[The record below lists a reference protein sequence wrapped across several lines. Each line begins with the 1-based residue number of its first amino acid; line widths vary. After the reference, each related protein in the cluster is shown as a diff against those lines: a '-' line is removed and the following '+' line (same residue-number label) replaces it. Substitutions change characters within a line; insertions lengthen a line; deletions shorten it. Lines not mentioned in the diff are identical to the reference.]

1 MFWAA
6 RALHWEHQHAS
17 KPAPEGVG
25 NPLKRF
31 RDWDSELQLFRL
43 NEEFLVS
50 ASHQLAL
57 IASLPFVH
65 TARRYYRVDV
75 SLRSSDDARNDRKVV
90 PVALKVLQGGISRG
104 SKSRN
109 KVSVGEPAEG
119 SLPICSFRKVVADCR
134 HESGWQLDTSVVAG
148 PLWGERF
155 CARPRLVNAN
165 LLDCPGAIWMSAW

>member
-1 MFWAA
+1 MSGAA

-75 SLRSSDDARNDRKVV
+75 SLRSSDDARNDREVV

-109 KVSVGEPAEG
+109 KVSVG
-119 SLPICSFRKVVADCR
+119 
-134 HESGWQLDTSVVAG
+134 
-148 PLWGERF
+148 
-155 CARPRLVNAN
+155 
-165 LLDCPGAIWMSAW
+165 